1 MRSINSHFSII
12 ISVFVLLFSFQFTN
26 IIKSI
31 VNDYANKIVNDYA
44 IVVVSSAEL
53 KEEDI
58 KKQIPELES
67 LFEISSKKIL
77 DRLKNDMSSKNL
89 ALLQVALPKFYS
101 LKLESIPNKKRI
113 EAIKQKLL
121 SISSITRIETFAKTH
136 EKMFKMFLLLQAMV
150 YIFAFFVAFVAILLI
165 FKQIRIWTYEHNRRM
180 SIMTL
185 FGASFFMKSAM
196 LYRMTLVDSLLSS
209 IAVCAI
215 YTVAPKVGIVK
226 DFAAELDIMIPE
238 FDLLLEGGILI
249 GSSILFA
256 LIAVTIVSRK
266 IGRV

>member
-1 MRSINSHFSII
+1 M

-26 IIKSI
+26 VIKSV
-31 VNDYANKIVNDYA
+31 VNDYASKIVNDYA

-53 KEEDI
+53 KEDEL
-58 KKQIPELES
+58 KKQIPEIES
-67 LFEISSKKIL
+67 LSEISSKKIL

-101 LKLESIPNKKRI
+101 LKLESIPNKKRV

-121 SISSITRIETFAKTH
+121 GINSITRIETFAKTH
-136 EKMFKMFLLLQAMV
+136 EKMFKMLQLLQAMV

-196 LYRMTLVDSLLSS
+196 LYRMTIVDSLFSALL
-209 IAVCAI
+209 VCVL
-215 YTVAPKVGIVK
+215 YTIAPKLGVVK
-226 DFAAELDIMIPE
+226 DFAAELDIVIPE
-238 FDLLLEGGILI
+238 FDVLIEGGTLL
-249 GSSILFA
+249 GVSLLFS
-256 LIAVTIVSRK
+256 LIAVTLVARK

>member
-1 MRSINSHFSII
+1 MRSVSSHFSIM

-26 IIKSI
+26 VIRSI
-31 VNDYANKIVNDYA
+31 VNDYATKIVNDYA

-53 KEEDI
+53 KEEEL
-58 KKQIPELES
+58 KKQIPEIES
-67 LFEISSKKIL
+67 ISEISSKKIL

-121 SISSITRIETFAKTH
+121 GVTSITRIETFAKTH
-136 EKMFKMFLLLQAMV
+136 EKMFKMFLLLQVMV

-196 LYRMTLVDSLLSS
+196 LYRMTLVDSLLSA
-209 IAVCAI
+209 IAVCAL
-215 YTVAPKVGIVK
+215 YEVAPRLPIVQAY
-226 DFAAELDIMIPE
+226 AAELDIMIPE
-238 FDLLLEGGILI
+238 FNLLVEGGTLI
-249 GSSILFA
+249 GSAIAFA
-256 LIAVTIVSRK
+256 LISVTIVARK

>member
-26 IIKSI
+26 VIKSI

-67 LFEISSKKIL
+67 LSEISSKKIL

-150 YIFAFFVAFVAILLI
+150 YIFAAFVAFVAVLLI

-196 LYRMTLVDSLLSS
+196 LYRMTLVDSLISS

-215 YTVAPKVGIVK
+215 YTIAPKIGIVK

>member
-1 MRSINSHFSII
+1 MRSVSSHFSIM

-26 IIKSI
+26 VIKSI
-31 VNDYANKIVNDYA
+31 VNDYATKIVNDYA

-53 KEEDI
+53 KEEEL
-58 KKQIPELES
+58 KKQIPEIES
-67 LFEISSKKIL
+67 LSEISSKKIL

-89 ALLQVALPKFYS
+89 SLLQVALPKFYS
-101 LKLESIPNKKRI
+101 LKLESIPNKKRV
-113 EAIKQKLL
+113 EAIKQKLMG
-121 SISSITRIETFAKTH
+121 INTITRIETFAKTH
-136 EKMFKMFLLLQAMV
+136 EKMFKMLQLLQAMV

-165 FKQIRIWTYEHNRRM
+165 FKQIRIWTYEHSRRM

-196 LYRMTLVDSLLSS
+196 LYRMTLVDSLVSS
-209 IAVCAI
+209 IVVCALYI
-215 YTVAPKVGIVK
+215 VAPKLAIVK

-238 FDLLLEGGILI
+238 FNLLFEGGTLI
-249 GSSILFA
+249 GASIIFA
-256 LIAVTIVSRK
+256 LVSVTIVSRK

>member
-1 MRSINSHFSII
+1 M

-26 IIKSI
+26 VIKSI

-44 IVVVSSAEL
+44 IVVVSSTEL
-53 KEEDI
+53 KEEDV

-67 LFEISSKKIL
+67 LLEISSKKIL

-89 ALLQVALPKFYS
+89 SLLQVALPKFYS

-113 EAIKQKLL
+113 EAIKQKLS
-121 SISSITRIETFAKTH
+121 SINSITRVETFAKTH
-136 EKMFKMFLLLQAMV
+136 EKMFKMFLLLQTMV
-150 YIFAFFVAFVAILLI
+150 YIFAFFVAFVAVLLI

-196 LYRMTLVDSLLSS
+196 LYRMTLVDSLLSA

-215 YTVAPKVGIVK
+215 YTIAPRIGIVK
-226 DFAAELDIMIPE
+226 DFTAELDIVLPE

-266 IGRV
+266 TGRV

>member
-1 MRSINSHFSII
+1 
-12 ISVFVLLFSFQFTN
+12 
-26 IIKSI
+26 
-31 VNDYANKIVNDYA
+31 
-44 IVVVSSAEL
+44 
-53 KEEDI
+53 
-58 KKQIPELES
+58 
-67 LFEISSKKIL
+67 
-77 DRLKNDMSSKNL
+77 MSSKNL

-121 SISSITRIETFAKTH
+121 SINTITRIETFAKTH
-136 EKMFKMFLLLQAMV
+136 EKMFKMLQLLQAMV

-196 LYRMTLVDSLLSS
+196 LYRMTIVDSLFSS
-209 IAVCAI
+209 FLVCAL
-215 YTVAPKVGIVK
+215 YTIAPKLGVVK
-226 DFAAELDIMIPE
+226 DFAAELDIVIPE
-238 FDLLLEGGILI
+238 FNIVFEGGVLV
-249 GSSILFA
+249 GASLLFS
-256 LIAVTIVSRK
+256 LLAVTIVARK

>member
-1 MRSINSHFSII
+1 MRSINSHFSIM

-26 IIKSI
+26 VIKSI
-31 VNDYANKIVNDYA
+31 VNDYATKIVNDYA
-44 IVVVSSAEL
+44 IVVVSSSEL
-53 KEEDI
+53 KEDEL
-58 KKQIPELES
+58 KKQISEIES
-67 LFEISSKKIL
+67 ISEISSKKIL

-113 EAIKQKLL
+113 ESIKQKLL
-121 SISSITRIETFAKTH
+121 AIPSITRIETFAKTH
-136 EKMFKMFLLLQAMV
+136 EKMFKMLLLLQTMV
-150 YIFAFFVAFVAILLI
+150 YIFAFFVACVAILLI

-209 IAVCAI
+209 IAVCALYEI
-215 YTVAPKVGIVK
+215 APKLAIVQA
-226 DFAAELDIMIPE
+226 FAAELDIVIPQ
-238 FDLLLEGGILI
+238 FNFPVEGGILI
-249 GSSILFA
+249 GSSIAFS
-256 LIAVTIVSRK
+256 LIAVTIVARK